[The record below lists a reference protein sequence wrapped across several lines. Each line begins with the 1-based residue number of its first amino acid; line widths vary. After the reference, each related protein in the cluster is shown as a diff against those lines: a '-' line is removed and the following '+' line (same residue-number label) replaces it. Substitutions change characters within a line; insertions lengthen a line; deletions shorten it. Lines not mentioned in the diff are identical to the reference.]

1 MMALKLKTC
10 LVCWNLNLTSP
21 FNCNNHHHHH
31 NALLSFPTSTSHRLL
46 HASCKMR
53 HRPLRSQQKKQ
64 QIKKASNEKPASP
77 NQDDNSK
84 VSSDT
89 TPDLNKE
96 ILGSTHTEN
105 SDSGQHT
112 NDNEEILIRK
122 PLTDGIG
129 NSHLN
134 QNEDSNVSLDTI
146 PHTENSDSGQ
156 ITNKEIL
163 IGKPLT
169 DGIGNPHLNQNE
181 DSKASLDTVPHTE
194 NSDSVQHTDVKNLN
208 GPNVQ
213 AQSTPLGIYL
223 NGAEQA
229 EQLSGGQLENLLSLI
244 RKAEK
249 NILLLNQAR
258 VRALENLEKILA
270 EKESLQGEINVL
282 EMKLAESDSRIKVAT
297 QEKINMELLEDQLEK
312 LRTELASRGSTEG
325 SNAEFYEH
333 QIGVLGDKYPLSHND
348 SIHSLTEELNSLR
361 EENTSLKNAIESF
374 ETQLNDVKDTDKD
387 LVILEE
393 ERASFESALKE
404 MESKLL
410 MSQEDVSKLSTLRVE
425 CKDLLEKVENLQLL
439 LDKATKHADQATTM
453 LQQNQ
458 DLRRKVDQLEASLDE
473 ANMYK
478 LSSDKLQKYNEQMQ
492 EKIKILESHLQ
503 KSDEEIH
510 SYVQMYQESVEE
522 FQDTLNTLKEESKRR
537 ELDEPVDDMPWD
549 FWSGLLLM
557 IDGWSLE
564 KKISIDDAKLLRE
577 KVWRRDRRISDI
589 YMACKKQS
597 EHEAISAFLGL
608 VASATSPGLYVIHI
622 AAEMAPV
629 AKVGGLGDVVSGLCK
644 ALQKKGHLVEI
655 VLPKYDCIQYDRIR
669 DFRALDV
676 MIESYFDG
684 QLFKNKIY
692 VGTIEGLPVYFI
704 EPHHPDKFFWR
715 GNFYGE
721 HDDFRRFSYFSRAAL
736 EFLLQAG
743 KKPDIIHCHD
753 WQTSFVAPLYWDIY
767 APKGLNSARICFT
780 CHNFEYQG
788 TAPASHLESCGLDA
802 HHLNRP
808 DRMQD
813 NSAHDRVNSVKGGV
827 VFSNIVTTVSP
838 TYAQEVRT
846 AEGGHGLHSTL
857 SIHSK
862 KFLGILNGI
871 DTDAWNPATDT
882 FLEVQ
887 YNANDLQG
895 KAQNKE
901 ALRRD
906 LGLSSADVRRPLV
919 GCITRLVPQ
928 KGVHLIRHAIYR
940 TLELGGQFVLLGSS
954 PVPHIQREFEGI
966 ANNFRNHDHAR
977 LILKYDE
984 SLSHVIYAA
993 SDMFIIPS
1001 IFEPCGLT
1009 QMISMRYGAIPI
1021 VRKTGGLNDS
1031 VFDVGDDTVPS
1042 QFQNGFTFLNAD
1054 EPGIN
1059 GALDRA
1065 FNLYMNNPEIW
1076 QQLVRKDMNMDFSW
1090 DTSAAQYEDIYS
1102 MSVARAKGY
1111 KKVIN

>member
-31 NALLSFPTSTSHRLL
+31 NNAVLSFPTSTSHRLL

-53 HRPLRSQQKKQ
+53 HRPPRSQQKKQ
-64 QIKKASNEKPASP
+64 QIKKASKEQPSSP

-84 VSSDT
+84 VSLDT
-89 TPDLNKE
+89 TPNLNKE

-105 SDSGQHT
+105 SNSGQHT
-112 NDNEEILIRK
+112 NEEILIRK
-122 PLTDGIG
+122 PLTD
-129 NSHLN
+129 
-134 QNEDSNVSLDTI
+134 V
-146 PHTENSDSGQ
+146 
-156 ITNKEIL
+156 
-163 IGKPLT
+163 
-169 DGIGNPHLNQNE
+169 IGNPHLNQNE
-181 DSKASLDTVPHTE
+181 DSKVSLDTIPHTKNSDSGQHINEENLIRKPLTDVIGNPHLNQNEDPKVTLDTIPHTE
-194 NSDSVQHTDVKNLN
+194 NSDSVQHTDVKILN
-208 GPNVQ
+208 GPDVQ
-213 AQSTPLGIYL
+213 AQVTPLGIYL

-258 VRALENLEKILA
+258 VRAVEDLEKILA
-270 EKESLQGEINVL
+270 EKEALQGEINVL
-282 EMKLAESDSRIKVAT
+282 EMRLAESDSQIEVAT

-312 LRTELASRGSTEG
+312 LRAELASRAS
-325 SNAEFYEH
+325 
-333 QIGVLGDKYPLSHND
+333 
-348 SIHSLTEELNSLR
+348 TEELNSLK
-361 EENTSLKNAIESF
+361 EENTSLKNAIDSF
-374 ETQLNDVKDTDKD
+374 KTQLNDVKNTDKH
-387 LVILEE
+387 LVKLEE

-425 CKDLLEKVENLQLL
+425 CKDLSDKVENLQLL

-503 KSDEEIH
+503 KSDEEIY

-549 FWSGLLLM
+549 FWSGLLLL

-577 KVWRRDRRISDI
+577 KVWKRDKRISDI

-644 ALQKKGHLVEI
+644 ALQKKGHLAEI
-655 VLPKYDCIQYDRIR
+655 ILPKYDCIQYDRIR

-676 MIESYFDG
+676 VIESYFDG
-684 QLFKNKIY
+684 QSFKNKIY

-715 GNFYGE
+715 GKFYGE

-753 WQTSFVAPLYWDIY
+753 WQTAFVAPLYWDVY

-857 SIHSK
+857 STHSK

-906 LGLSSADVRRPLV
+906 LGLSSADVRRPLL

-966 ANNFRNHDHAR
+966 ANNFQNHDHAR

-1031 VFDVGDDTVPS
+1031 VFDVDDDTVPS

-1102 MSVARAKGY
+1102 MSVARARAT
-1111 KKVIN
+1111 KK